1 MWCNRALHCKL
12 FFPPISKFF
21 GTERSYV
28 VGGRPA
34 DDEGL
39 GRVKVTDFTH
49 TADSDRKSTRL
60 NSSHLVISYAV
71 FCLKKKKKQTKQYN
85 GGPKE

>member
-1 MWCNRALHCKL
+1 MSEFEFLGLGLAFSALNMWCDRALHCEL

-21 GTERSYV
+21 GTEGCYV

-39 GRVKVTDFTH
+39 GRVKITDFTH
-49 TADSDRKSTRL
+49 TADSFS
-60 NSSHLVISYAV
+60 
-71 FCLKKKKKQTKQYN
+71 
-85 GGPKE
+85 